1 MEITTRVRE
10 CLVYDRY
17 EELKTFDETKAGVK
31 GIVDAGIAKIP
42 RMFIRPQDE
51 LNEDLA
57 VHTEHRYDIG
67 GLQFLNQNHWFNV
80 KPIPGT
86 FVVNIDDILQLISNG
101 KFKSVEHRVLVNHVG
116 PRVSVACFVR
126 PTMNRSTKLY
136 GPI

>member
-57 VHTEHRYDIG
+57 VHTEHRCSSFVTLNVDLG
-67 GLQFLNQNHWFNV
+67 GAKDSAGRQEEIVREIQCASEAFGFFQ
-80 KPIPGT
+80 
-86 FVVNIDDILQLISNG
+86 
-101 KFKSVEHRVLVNHVG
+101 LVNHGVSIRKVG
-116 PRVSVACFVR
+116 HLSKYF
-126 PTMNRSTKLY
+126 
-136 GPI
+136 